1 MKVGFYSGSFDPFT
15 NGHLHVVQSACQI
28 FDKVIV
34 GIGINVNKKRNY
46 DIEKM
51 KIAIEKTLEENQL
64 FNTQVITYEQLTVEI
79 AEQYHTQFLIRGL
92 RNDTDYA
99 YEENLAQ
106 INEDISG
113 LDTIYFRSGV
123 LGFISSSM
131 VMELITYHKDVSR
144 YLPTPILQLIQEDNA
159 VSKNT

>member
-15 NGHLHVVQSACQI
+15 NGHFHIAKASCQI

-34 GIGINVNKKRNY
+34 GIGINSTKTKNY
-46 DIEKM
+46 DIHQM
-51 KIAIEKTLEENQL
+51 KLAIEETLKKENIT
-64 FNTQVITYEQLTVEI
+64 NVQVITYQDLTVEI
-79 AEQYHTQFLIRGL
+79 AQTYHANFLIRGL

-99 YEENLAQ
+99 FEENLAQ
-106 INEDISG
+106 INEEISG

-131 VMELITYHKDVSR
+131 VMELIHYDRDVSR
-144 YLPTPILQLIQEDNA
+144 YLPEPVLKLVN
-159 VSKNT
+159 SNK

>member
-15 NGHLHVVQSACQI
+15 NGHLHIVKASCQI

-34 GIGINVNKKRNY
+34 GIGINSNKTKNY
-46 DIEKM
+46 DIEQM
-51 KIAIEKTLEENQL
+51 KLAIEETLKNENIT
-64 FNTQVITYEQLTVEI
+64 NAEVITYQELTVEI
-79 AEQYHTQFLIRGL
+79 AKKYHANFLIRGL

-99 YEENLAQ
+99 FEENLAQ
-106 INEDISG
+106 INEEISG

-131 VMELITYHKDVSR
+131 VMELIHYGKDVSR
-144 YLPTPILQLIQEDNA
+144 YLPEPVFHLID
-159 VSKNT
+159 SKKV

>member
-15 NGHLHVVQSACQI
+15 NGHLHIVEASCQI

-34 GIGINVNKKRNY
+34 GIGINSNKTKNY
-46 DIEKM
+46 DIEQM
-51 KIAIEKTLEENQL
+51 KLAIEETLKNENIT
-64 FNTQVITYEQLTVEI
+64 NAEVITYQELTVEI
-79 AEQYHTQFLIRGL
+79 AKKYHANFLIRGL

-99 YEENLAQ
+99 FEENLAQ
-106 INEDISG
+106 INEEISG

-131 VMELITYHKDVSR
+131 VMELIHYGKDVSR
-144 YLPTPILQLIQEDNA
+144 YLPEPVFHLID
-159 VSKNT
+159 SKKV